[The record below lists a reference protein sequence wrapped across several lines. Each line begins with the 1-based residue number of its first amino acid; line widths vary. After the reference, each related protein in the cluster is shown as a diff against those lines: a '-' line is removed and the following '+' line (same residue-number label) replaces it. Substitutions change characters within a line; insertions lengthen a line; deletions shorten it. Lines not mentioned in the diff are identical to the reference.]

1 MKFLL
6 NFNYYL
12 YLQDVAKAVTKIL
25 FNISIYSSKDEFRE
39 ATEEYLKANHQEYY
53 NRFSKTRWST
63 FYNNKIHQEV
73 ILLLKFYQLVYI
85 ILYHIYNIY
94 NFFSLQLLIKQR
106 SLRGTLASKAREA
119 LFAFFGESDL
129 PPINNSAASIEIAA
143 WKRKKEVALC
153 YNKIFTPRIR
163 YYQESL

>member
-1 MKFLL
+1 
-6 NFNYYL
+6 
-12 YLQDVAKAVTKIL
+12 VTKIL
-25 FNISIYSSKDEFRE
+25 FNISIYPSKDEFRE

-94 NFFSLQLLIKQR
+94 NFFSL
-106 SLRGTLASKAREA
+106 
-119 LFAFFGESDL
+119 
-129 PPINNSAASIEIAA
+129 
-143 WKRKKEVALC
+143 
-153 YNKIFTPRIR
+153 
-163 YYQESL
+163 